1 MNRASQL
8 LFVLLITTGLA
19 GAQTPGF
26 RTFTNAQGKSIQA
39 RFVALSGDQVTIEM
53 AGGQKFT
60 LAVTQFSAADQ
71 DYIKQAASK
80 PASSGKLFSGPNDKL
95 PPETVNEIIGQPLF
109 TEASIWDSTADEV
122 ATRLGIPPES
132 KTKNASSFRSYT
144 KDDYL
149 MFGAHP
155 YSVAMYAE
163 DDKVTNFS
171 LVFANKGDLFG
182 AKGSGE
188 LHFDKDTPPAQAAEI
203 VKTAMDKDLAAISA
217 ALTKTLG
224 EPKKTRFG
232 EGSNKIGRMN
242 MQRWDWRG
250 HSILLAEA
258 EGEYVGVQIVTSA
271 FADAG
276 GKVEDTTDTVIR
288 ARALANLEKR
298 ENGDIVIGD
307 IPMVDQGPKGY
318 CAPATAERAMRY
330 LGVPADMYILANAG
344 QTGFGGGTS
353 VDKLLEGMEGQIR
366 SKRRSFDSWRGE
378 FKLRDLAKYI
388 DKGVPLMWCLFSTKE
403 FNETANKRTKERK
416 DVNDWAA
423 WKTKVTG
430 EAAANF
436 LPEDRETAHVVLARH
451 RLQQGDER
459 NRLQRQLGERSA
471 ERAGSPSRRKAGVPE
486 ALLRRGFLTAG
497 KCAGVCDLRSC
508 APSFVTMKA

>member
-1 MNRASQL
+1 MNRASKL
-8 LFVLLITTGLA
+8 LFVIVFTA
-19 GAQTPGF
+19 GVAAAQAPGY
-26 RTFTNAQGKSIQA
+26 RTFTNAQGKAIQA
-39 RFVALSGDQVTIEM
+39 RFVSLSGDQVTIEM
-53 AGGQKFT
+53 AGGQTFT
-60 LAVTQFSAADQ
+60 LGVAQFSAADQ
-71 DYIKQAASK
+71 AYIKQVSAAK
-80 PASSGKLFSGPNDKL
+80 PASSGKMFSGPNDKL
-95 PPETVNEIIGQPLF
+95 APEAVNEVVGQPLF
-109 TEASIWDSTADEV
+109 AEVSIWDSSADEV
-122 ATRLGIPPES
+122 AARLSLRPES
-132 KTKNASSFRSYT
+132 KTKTASSFRSYT

-163 DDKVTNFS
+163 NDKVTNFS

-182 AKGSGE
+182 AKGGGE

-203 VKTAMDKDLAAISA
+203 VKKAMDRDLAAISES
-217 ALTKTLG
+217 LTKQLG
-224 EPKKTRFG
+224 ESKKARFG
-232 EGSNKIGRMN
+232 EGTNKIGRMN

-288 ARALANLEKR
+288 AKALANLEKR

-353 VDKLLEGMEGQIR
+353 VDLLLEGMEGQIR
-366 SKRRSFDSWRGE
+366 SKRRSFDSWRSE
-378 FKLRDLAKYI
+378 FKFKDIAKYI

-403 FNETANKRTKERK
+403 FNDTANKRTKERK
-416 DVNDWAA
+416 DVTDWAG
-423 WKTKVTG
+423 WKKKVTE
-430 EAAANF
+430 EAAGNY
-436 LPEDRETAHVVLARH
+436 LPKDRETAHVVLIIGYNKETNEIAFS
-451 RLQQGDER
+451 DSW
-459 NRLQRQLGERSA
+459 GERYK
-471 ERAGSPSRRKAGVPE
+471 ERWITLPE
-486 ALLRRGFLTAG
+486 AEQVSQQRFYVVGF
-497 KCAGVCDLRSC
+497 
-508 APSFVTMKA
+508 

>member
-1 MNRASQL
+1 MNRASKL
-8 LFVLLITTGLA
+8 LLVFLFSA
-19 GAQTPGF
+19 GVARAQAPGF
-26 RTFTNAQGKSIQA
+26 RTFTNAQGKEIQA

-53 AGGQKFT
+53 AGGQKYT

-71 DYIKQAASK
+71 DYVKQAAAK

-95 PPETVNEIIGQPLF
+95 PPEAVNEVVGQPLF
-109 TEASIWDSTADEV
+109 TEASVWDSSADEV

-132 KTKNASSFRSYT
+132 KTKSASSFRSYT

-155 YSVAMYAE
+155 FSVAMYAE
-163 DDKVTNFS
+163 EDKVTSFS
-171 LVFANKGDLFG
+171 LVFANKGDLFS
-182 AKGSGE
+182 AKGGGE
-188 LHFDKDTPPAQAAEI
+188 LHFDKDTPPAKAAEI

-224 EPKKTRFG
+224 APKKERFG
-232 EGSNKIGRMN
+232 EGKSGRMN

-258 EGEYVGVQIVTSA
+258 EGEYVGVQIVTTD

-276 GKVEDTTDTVIR
+276 GKMEGTPDAIIR

-298 ENGDIVIGD
+298 ENGDVVIGD

-318 CAPATAERAMRY
+318 CVPATAERAMRY

-344 QTGFGGGTS
+344 QSGFGGGTS
-353 VDKLLEGMEGQIR
+353 VDLLLEGMERQIR
-366 SKRRSFDSWRGE
+366 NKRRSFDSWRGD
-378 FKLRDLAKYI
+378 FKLKDLAKHI

-403 FNETANKRTKERK
+403 FNDTANKRTKERK

-423 WKTKVTG
+423 WKTKITG
-430 EAAANF
+430 EAAANQ
-436 LPEDRETAHVVLARH
+436 LPKDTETAHVVLIIGYNAETNEIAFS
-451 RLQQGDER
+451 DSW
-459 NRLQRQLGERSA
+459 GERFK
-471 ERAGSPSRRKAGVPE
+471 ERWITLPE
-486 ALLRRGFLTAG
+486 AEQVSQKRFYVVGF
-497 KCAGVCDLRSC
+497 
-508 APSFVTMKA
+508 